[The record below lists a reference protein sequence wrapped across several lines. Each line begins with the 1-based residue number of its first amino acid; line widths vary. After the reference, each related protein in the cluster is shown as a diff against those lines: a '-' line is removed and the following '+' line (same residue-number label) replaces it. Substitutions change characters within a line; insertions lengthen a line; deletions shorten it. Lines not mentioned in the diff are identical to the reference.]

1 MVNDKEHEIMSI
13 MQEECA
19 ECIQAV
25 SKIFRFGF
33 DGVHPEKSYDNRE
46 HLEEE
51 VGDLLAMID
60 LLLENETVSWA
71 NVNKAR
77 RAKFEKLRQW
87 SNVMN

>member
-1 MVNDKEHEIMSI
+1 MSI

-33 DGVHPEKSYDNRE
+33 DSKHPEKSYDNRE

-60 LLLENETVSWA
+60 LLIMNDIVSED
-71 NVNKAR
+71 NVNAAR
-77 RAKFEKLRQW
+77 RKKFEKLQQW
-87 SNVMN
+87 SNIMN